1 MDRGGVEARASS
13 SDTKEIQGG
22 CWLSTPLVWL
32 FVSVDWKWVGEW
44 GRRGGGVTH
53 YKGVFQIKASSS
65 FISVFFLSE
74 ALRSCWRSLRISEH
88 LSWRGSWDTLLALAS
103 TRPPPPNTHTNPPSL
118 LSFHPAP
125 LHWDF
130 SLCTAKV
137 PISTCMITAHSDLY
151 SGESSSTSFG
161 RRKAAAPA
169 SFMPH
174 YKSGDE
180 KWMKLLSLR
189 AQTFFFQPSFERL
202 FPFPSLSIT
211 SGTFL
216 LSP

>member
-1 MDRGGVEARASS
+1 MLIEHATCLTVCLRGLEVGWGVGEERGG
-13 SDTKEIQGG
+13 
-22 CWLSTPLVWL
+22 L
-32 FVSVDWKWVGEW
+32 
-44 GRRGGGVTH
+44 TH

-189 AQTFFFQPSFERL
+189 AQTFFSSRVLSVCFLFRL
-202 FPFPSLSIT
+202 LALHRELFYFPRNSTLHKCEKVWRR
-211 SGTFL
+211 
-216 LSP
+216 